1 MKITPIETGSFKL
14 DGGAM
19 FGIVPKRM
27 WEKLNPPDE
36 NNLCTWA
43 MRCLLVETDNRKIL
57 IDTGIGTKQ
66 DAKFRSHFEP
76 TGLGDLYSNLKKL
89 GIETDDIT
97 DVFLTH
103 LHFDHCGGAVV
114 KNTELANPL
123 VTGELMPAFQKA
135 RYWSNQKHW
144 AWALKPN
151 PREAASFLTENFLP
165 LETFGLM
172 QFIDYQDDISKSVN
186 FFPDFDVHF
195 SYGHTEAMMLPRLTI
210 GDKTLVFCADTMP
223 SQWHIGMPYVM
234 AYDIRPLDSLREKE
248 WLLNTAV
255 TEGWYLFFEHD
266 PVAECGTVKR
276 DERGRIVLDKTFKL
290 SEVFN
295 IDAN

>member
-1 MKITPIETGSFKL
+1 
-14 DGGAM
+14 
-19 FGIVPKRM
+19 
-27 WEKLNPPDE
+27 
-36 NNLCTWA
+36 WA
-43 MRCLLVETDNRKIL
+43 MRCLLVETDDRKIL

-66 DAKFRSHFEP
+66 NNKFRSHFEP
-76 TGLGDLYSNLKKL
+76 TGLEGLSSNLKKL
-89 GIETDDIT
+89 GVELDDIT

-103 LHFDHCGGAVV
+103 LHFDHCGAAVAQ
-114 KNTELANPL
+114 NTEGVLFPTFKN
-123 VTGELMPAFQKA
+123 A

-144 AWALKPN
+144 AWAKKPN

-165 LETFGLM
+165 LELHDVL
-172 QFIDYQDDISKSVN
+172 QFIDYQEDISQSTPFLLN
-186 FFPDFDVHF
+186 FDVHF
-195 SYGHTEAMMLPRLTI
+195 SYGHTEAMMLPRLKI

-276 DERGRIVLDKTFKL
+276 DERGRIVLDKIVKL
-290 SEVFN
+290 SEVF
-295 IDAN
+295 